1 MLGFAWLALRQ
12 AQEALKNGRLEEA
25 HRILCQSAAQGHKKS
40 FELIQQVARA
50 FVERGERQL
59 RRDDAEAAWHDLL
72 QAEQLD
78 RDNRDADRLRQAL
91 VRLGLAEVRALF
103 QAGEPGR
110 ASDAIGRLRERSV
123 RQPELALLDEAA
135 KGWLQARD
143 QAARG
148 ELARALELVERVR
161 RLLPDPVVSLDQFR
175 AEMERQRDR
184 LAELLKQLH
193 EATEA
198 CRWRDVLD
206 LADQV
211 LAIAPQHPEA
221 RRLRGLAWKSVE
233 PATIAMPGPASGV
246 ASAPR
251 ESSEGPRPEPAQRF
265 LLWIDGVG
273 GYLVCLANRVTV
285 GQATSDGY
293 VDVPL
298 FADISRLHAALTR
311 ENGSYVLE
319 AMRPVQV
326 NGQPAEKALL
336 RPNDR
341 ITLGTTCQLVF
352 RQPAPVSA
360 SARLDLTSGQRLPL
374 SVDGIILMA
383 DTLLLGP
390 GQQMHVTMPDLKHPM
405 VLYRHKDGL
414 GVRCPGPLLID
425 GLRCQERGLLRPTSS
440 VSGEDFSL
448 ALEPLG
454 MRSVARGM

>member
-12 AQEALKNGRLEEA
+12 AQEALKNGRLEDA

-40 FELIQQVARA
+40 FELLNQVIRG
-50 FVERGERQL
+50 FVERGERHL
-59 RRDDAEAAWHDLL
+59 RQDDPEAAWHDLL

-91 VRLGLAEVRALF
+91 VRLGLAEVRAQL
-103 QAGEPGR
+103 QAGEPAR
-110 ASDAIGRLRERSV
+110 AAEVIGRLRERSV
-123 RQPELALLDEAA
+123 RQPEVLLLEEAA

-143 QAARG
+143 QASRG
-148 ELARALELVERVR
+148 EVARAVELAERVR
-161 RLLPDPVVSLDQFR
+161 RLLPGNAEPLDRFR
-175 AEMERQRDR
+175 ADLEGNRER
-184 LAELLKQLH
+184 LAGLVGRLH
-193 EATEA
+193 EASEA
-198 CRWRDVLD
+198 CRWRDVLE

-211 LAIAPQHPEA
+211 LAVAPQHPEA
-221 RRLRGLAWKSVE
+221 RRARGMAWKSVE
-233 PATIAMPGPASGV
+233 PATVVTVPAPAV
-246 ASAPR
+246 PK
-251 ESSEGPRPEPAQRF
+251 PAQGERAEPSERF

-273 GYLVCLANRVTV
+273 GYLVCLANRVTL
-285 GQATSDGY
+285 GQATPDGY

-298 FADISRLHAALTR
+298 YADVSRLHAALKR
-311 ENGSYVLE
+311 ENGSYMLE

-336 RPNDR
+336 RPGDR
-341 ITLGTTCQLVF
+341 ITLGTTCQLQF

-374 SVDGIILMA
+374 AVDGVILMA

-390 GQQMHVTMPDLKHPM
+390 GQQVHVALPDLKHPV

-414 GVRCPGPLLID
+414 GVRCPGPFLID
-425 GLRCQERGLLRPTSS
+425 GQRCQERGLLRPTSS
-440 VSGEDFSL
+440 VSGEEFSL

-454 MRSVARGM
+454 TNKF

>member
-40 FELIQQVARA
+40 FELLNQVIRG
-50 FVERGERQL
+50 FVERGERHL
-59 RRDDAEAAWHDLL
+59 RQDDAEAAWHDLL

-91 VRLGLAEVRALF
+91 VRLGLAEVRTLL

-110 ASDAIGRLRERSV
+110 AAEVIGRLRERSV
-123 RQPELALLDEAA
+123 RQPELLLLDEAA

-143 QAARG
+143 QASRG
-148 ELARALELVERVR
+148 ELARALELAERVR
-161 RLLPDPVVSLDQFR
+161 RLLPGNAEPLDRFR
-175 AEMERQRDR
+175 ADLEANRERVAG
-184 LAELLKQLH
+184 LVKQLH
-193 EATEA
+193 EASEA
-198 CRWRDVLD
+198 CRWRDALE

-211 LAIAPQHPEA
+211 LAVAPQHPEA
-221 RRLRGLAWKSVE
+221 RRARGMAWKSVE
-233 PATIAMPGPASGV
+233 PATVVIGPPAAV
-246 ASAPR
+246 PKPA
-251 ESSEGPRPEPAQRF
+251 EGERAEPTERF
-265 LLWIDGVG
+265 LLWVDGVG
-273 GYLVCLANRVTV
+273 GYLVCLANRVTL
-285 GQATSDGY
+285 GQATPDGY

-298 FADISRLHAALTR
+298 YADVSRLHAALTR

-319 AMRPVQV
+319 AMRSVQV
-326 NGQPAEKALL
+326 NGQVVEKALL

-341 ITLGTTCQLVF
+341 VTLGTACQVQF

-374 SVDGIILMA
+374 SVDGVILMA

-390 GQQMHVTMPDLKHPM
+390 GQGVHVAVPDLKHPV

-414 GVRCPGPLLID
+414 GVRCPGPFLID
-425 GLRCQERGLLRPTSS
+425 GQRCQERGLLRPTSS

-454 MRSVARGM
+454 SRILAGG

>member
-12 AQEALKNGRLEEA
+12 AQEALKNGRLEDA

-40 FELIQQVARA
+40 FELLQQVIRG
-50 FVERGERQL
+50 FVERGERHL
-59 RRDDAEAAWHDLL
+59 RQDDAEAAWHDLL

-91 VRLGLAEVRALF
+91 VRLGLAEVRALL
-103 QAGEPGR
+103 QAGEPAR
-110 ASDAIGRLRERSV
+110 AAETVARLRERSV
-123 RQPELALLDEAA
+123 RQPELLLLDEAA

-143 QAARG
+143 QASRG
-148 ELARALELVERVR
+148 EIARALTLAERVR
-161 RLLPDPVVSLDQFR
+161 RLLPGTAEPLDRFR
-175 AEMERQRDR
+175 ADLEGNRDR
-184 LAELLKQLH
+184 FAGLVGQLH
-193 EATEA
+193 EASEA
-198 CRWRDVLD
+198 CRWRDVLE

-221 RRLRGLAWKSVE
+221 RRARGMAWKSVE
-233 PATIAMPGPASGV
+233 PVTVVTPSAAPVPHPA
-246 ASAPR
+246 
-251 ESSEGPRPEPAQRF
+251 EGERAEPSQRF

-285 GQATSDGY
+285 GQATQDGY

-298 FADISRLHAALTR
+298 YADVSRLHAALTR

-336 RPNDR
+336 RANDR
-341 ITLGTTCQLVF
+341 ITLGTACQLQF

-374 SVDGIILMA
+374 SVDGVILMA

-390 GQQMHVTMPDLKHPM
+390 GQQVHVAVPDLKHPV

-414 GVRCPGPLLID
+414 GVRCPGHFLID
-425 GLRCQERGLLRPTSS
+425 GQRCQERGLLRPASS
-440 VSGEDFSL
+440 VSGEDFAL

-454 MRSVARGM
+454 TRS